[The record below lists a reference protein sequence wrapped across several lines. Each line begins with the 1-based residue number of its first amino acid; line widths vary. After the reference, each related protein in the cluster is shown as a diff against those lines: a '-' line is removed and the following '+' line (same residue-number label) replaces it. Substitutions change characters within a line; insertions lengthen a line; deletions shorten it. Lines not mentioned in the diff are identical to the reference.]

1 MGFEN
6 KSCDA
11 ANAFT
16 RPTSIREIPGTEFV
30 GTICLDETFCSKK
43 WSALMFLKG
52 AVVRPL
58 FAVALGMMSV
68 TLPLSAQDIAAAAKS
83 PLYDAVSIKPNKSGA
98 GMIRINQSND
108 GYSGTNVSL
117 KMLIQY
123 AYKLQTMDQIAGLSG
138 WADSAGFDVNA
149 KMDADSV
156 EAFKKLSKDDAND
169 QRRVMMQQMLEDRFH
184 LKVHH
189 ENREMSVYNLVIAK
203 GGFLL
208 KEADPNNTYPNGPK
222 GPDGQSHGG
231 MMMMRDGELTAQAVQ
246 ISGLINI
253 LSSQLH
259 RQVIDKTGLTGKY
272 DITLKY
278 ATDNPHEDSASAA
291 TAESA
296 PSLITAVQEQLG
308 LKLESVKGP
317 VDTIV
322 VDHIEQ
328 PSEN

>member
-1 MGFEN
+1 
-6 KSCDA
+6 
-11 ANAFT
+11 
-16 RPTSIREIPGTEFV
+16 
-30 GTICLDETFCSKK
+30 
-43 WSALMFLKG
+43 
-52 AVVRPL
+52 
-58 FAVALGMMSV
+58 
-68 TLPLSAQDIAAAAKS
+68 
-83 PLYDAVSIKPNKSGA
+83 
-98 GMIRINQSND
+98 
-108 GYSGTNVSL
+108 
-117 KMLIQY
+117 
-123 AYKLQTMDQIAGLSG
+123 
-138 WADSAGFDVNA
+138 
-149 KMDADSV
+149 
-156 EAFKKLSKDDAND
+156 
-169 QRRVMMQQMLEDRFH
+169 
-184 LKVHH
+184 
-189 ENREMSVYNLVIAK
+189 VIAK